1 MQKRI
6 FVIAL
11 LVLALA
17 AVGFAADDPFTGT
30 WRMVP
35 PSLGNGAPQQQVP
48 QQLIVSPMEGGIS
61 IQRSSEKPIAGKYG
75 QDLAIADG
83 STINIVRVDDHN
95 IKNTISQNGKITGTQ
110 TGSVSPDGK
119 RYSWIWER
127 VGGGKTTLGYDR
139 VGPVPAGD
147 AFFGT
152 WQVVL
157 SNPRPEQSG
166 PSTYTLIVDGET
178 FDWSIG
184 DRHTVTA
191 KFDGKEYKRD
201 NGTFTMQLKRIDD
214 HTIEIVQKPSNDKAK
229 ELFNGRE
236 LKDLWQVNGNTLIV
250 TGTRQS
256 PDNVQSKS
264 VVEFE
269 RIK

>member
-1 MQKRI
+1 MNMRKRLI
-6 FVIAL
+6 AIAL
-11 LVLALA
+11 VVLALA
-17 AVGFAADDPFTGT
+17 AIALASDDPFTGT
-30 WRMVP
+30 WREVP
-35 PSLGNGAPQQQVP
+35 SKTGDSVQD
-48 QQLIVSPMEGGIS
+48 QLIMAPIGDGITIQETGNKPTTASYGKDIPYEG
-61 IQRSSEKPIAGKYG
+61 
-75 QDLAIADG
+75 G
-83 STINIVRVDDHN
+83 STINIVKVDDHTLTS
-95 IKNTISQNGKITGTQ
+95 TIVINNGKNVIKETGT
-110 TGSVSPDGK
+110 VSFDGK
-119 RYSWIWER
+119 HYTRSLETIGNGRKPLILE
-127 VGGGKTTLGYDR
+127 YDR
-139 VGPVPAGD
+139 VGSVQSGD

-152 WQVVL
+152 WK
-157 SNPRPEQSG
+157 SIPRP
-166 PSTYTLIVDGET
+166 PLTYTLKVDGET

-214 HTIEIVQKPSNDKAK
+214 HTIEIVQKPSNDKSK

-256 PDNVQSKS
+256 PNNVQSKS